1 MPELCLG
8 TVQFGMKYG
17 INNQI
22 GRQPARD
29 ESFEMLNYAVDHGI
43 DTIDTAA
50 AYGEAEEIIGSYLRG
65 CGKKHK
71 LKVISKLR
79 PNVIEGRKPAEKI
92 VTEEC
97 KNSLHRLSVEQ
108 LDGYLLHTPE
118 YIYQE
123 EVLAALVGLKKEGY
137 VKNIGV
143 SIYDLKEGCAAIDTG
158 VVDYIQLP
166 YSILDQRG
174 IKEGFI
180 SEAKSAGIKIF
191 TRSAFLQGLF
201 MMEPGS
207 VPKHIQKA
215 VPYLEKIERILEQYE
230 ADKISAI
237 LQFVKQE
244 KQIDYLVF
252 GVEKIEQL
260 EEDIQK
266 ADQADVPEECLQQ
279 LKKEINNVAQ
289 AIIFP
294 SLWADGKK
302 G

>member
-1 MPELCLG
+1 M
-8 TVQFGMKYG
+8 
-17 INNQI
+17 
-22 GRQPARD
+22 
-29 ESFEMLNYAVDHGI
+29 
-43 DTIDTAA
+43 
-50 AYGEAEEIIGSYLRG
+50 
-65 CGKKHK
+65 
-71 LKVISKLR
+71 
-79 PNVIEGRKPAEKI
+79 
-92 VTEEC
+92 
-97 KNSLHRLSVEQ
+97 
-108 LDGYLLHTPE
+108 
-118 YIYQE
+118 
-123 EVLAALVGLKKEGY
+123 
-137 VKNIGV
+137 
-143 SIYDLKEGCAAIDTG
+143 
-158 VVDYIQLP
+158 VDYIQLP

-180 SEAKSAGIKIF
+180 TAAKSAGIKIF

-207 VPKHIQKA
+207 VPKHLQKA
-215 VPYLEKIERILEQYE
+215 VPYLEKIEKILEQYE

-260 EEDIQK
+260 EEDIRK
-266 ADQADVPEECLQQ
+266 ADQADVPKECLQQ